1 MNFLYQ
7 SAFAEA
13 LGWSLIDS
21 LWQMGAAWLIYITIT
36 GNGSKFSSQQRH
48 SLALAGSA
56 MGTLIFFV
64 SLGFNYYNA
73 ANNTNFLSLAYFIEK
88 QAGETFVNYPF
99 AQQIVPFISFVYIP
113 AVAFFLLRLIV
124 NVSFNKNIYRKNL
137 IQADDNIC
145 GFVRKMSERTGILKK
160 VTVWMSQHVES
171 PLTIGF
177 WKPAIFLPVA
187 VFNHLSYRQVEA
199 VIMHELYHIKRN
211 DYIINIFLSVA
222 EVILF
227 FNPFARMM
235 FATVKKERENSCD
248 DHVIASGFDAW
259 EYSQALYI
267 LGMYRNEKNNLAIA
281 ATGEGKEYLLQ
292 RIRRIMKRN
301 NPSPSVLRPFIAFFL
316 CLFVAG
322 FAARQKQI
330 AAPPEDNSKVQLS
343 TKTRAK
349 PIVFY
354 LEQKRITIIP
364 TEKTTAQPNF
374 ILPEKKIKILAKPEK
389 KDKINTLISPEPE
402 LTEAPLDEVS
412 QDLEGTYV
420 AAPKVLEFTIIDPA
434 TPVVPEIICE
444 TPQPFIQKSSFY
456 FTEVDTTV
464 GKKIIVL

>member
-21 LWQMGAAWLIYITIT
+21 LWQMGAAWLIYITTT
-36 GNGSKFSSQQRH
+36 GNESKFSSQQRH
-48 SLALAGSA
+48 SLAFAGSA

-64 SLGFNYYNA
+64 SLGLNYYSA

-88 QAGETFVNYPF
+88 QAGETFVNYLF
-99 AQQIVPFISFVYIP
+99 AQQIVPFISFVYVP
-113 AVAFFLLRLIV
+113 AVAFFFFRLIV
-124 NVSFNKNIYRKNL
+124 NVSLNKNIYRKNL
-137 IQADDNIC
+137 IQANGNIC
-145 GFVRKMSERTGILKK
+145 GFVRKMSKQTGIVKK
-160 VTVWMSQHVES
+160 VTVWMSHRVQS

-187 VFNHLSYRQVEA
+187 VFNHLSCRQVEA

-211 DYIINIFLSVA
+211 DYIINIFLAVA

-267 LGMYRNEKNNLAIA
+267 LGKYRNEKNNLAIA
-281 ATGEGKEYLLQ
+281 ATGEGEEYLLQ
-292 RIRRIMKRN
+292 RVRRIMKRN
-301 NPSPSVLRPFIAFFL
+301 RPSPSALRPFIAFFL
-316 CLFVAG
+316 CLFIAG
-322 FAARQKQI
+322 FAVRQK
-330 AAPPEDNSKVQLS
+330 PRLPEDNNKVQLS
-343 TKTRAK
+343 TENPAK
-349 PIVFY
+349 QIVYY
-354 LEQKRITIIP
+354 LEEKQITIIA
-364 TEKTTAQPNF
+364 TEKSTAQMKA
-374 ILPEKKIKILAKPEK
+374 LPEKKTKAPLKQQKNNKVKI
-389 KDKINTLISPEPE
+389 LISPDSQLAEDPAHAISPE
-402 LTEAPLDEVS
+402 LV
-412 QDLEGTYV
+412 GTYV
-420 AAPKVLEFTIIDPA
+420 AAPKIIEFTIIDPA
-434 TPVVPEIICE
+434 KPVVPEIVCE
-444 TPQPFIQKSSFY
+444 KPQPYIQRSSFY
-456 FTEVDTTV
+456 FTELDTTA